1 MKQQQRRSWLLE
13 LTAKVLKYF
22 LLSLAGCTLAYVVAF
37 VLGWWPITDFI
48 VLALE
53 QLLLRGL
60 VLIGCLGAI
69 TAIAESL
76 KN

>member
-1 MKQQQRRSWLLE
+1 MKQRRSWLLE

-37 VLGWWPITDFI
+37 VLGWWLIADLI
-48 VLALE
+48 VMTLE
-53 QLLLRGL
+53 HLLLRGL
-60 VLIGCLGAI
+60 VLVGCLGAI
-69 TAIAESL
+69 TVIAESL